1 MEILMNGLNKIT
13 EKIINEANDRARVI
27 TEEARKRC
35 IEISNEYAK
44 RADERRLAVRE
55 AAEKEAEEI
64 ISRSKSSAASDK
76 KSSLLKIKSE
86 LVDEAFRLAREE
98 IDSLSPE
105 KRGEL
110 TVSLATAAVFEII
123 STQKQNL
130 ELYGEQPDCLQ
141 YELILGKRD
150 LDAFGEAA
158 VLRLRERVAE
168 KYGEEYAAGVVLS
181 AKPAAIDGGAI
192 IRCGDIESNASL
204 ARLFASL
211 HESLEREV
219 EAYLFADEGKRS

>member
-1 MEILMNGLNKIT
+1 MNGLNKIT

-44 RADERRLAVRE
+44 RADAQKALVKEN
-55 AAEKEAEEI
+55 AEKEAAEI

-76 KSSLLKIKSE
+76 RNSLLRIKSE
-86 LVDEAFRLAREE
+86 LIDEAFRLAREE

-110 TVSLATAAVFEII
+110 TVSLASAAIFEII
-123 STQKQNL
+123 DAQKQNL
-130 ELYGEQPDCLQ
+130 ELYGEQPDCKE
-141 YELILGKRD
+141 YELLLCRSD
-150 LDAFGEAA
+150 LEAFGESAA
-158 VLRLRERVAE
+158 ARLRERVAE
-168 KYGEEYAAGVVLS
+168 KYGEEYASGVLLS
-181 AKPAAIDGGAI
+181 QRSANIDGGAI

-204 ARLFASL
+204 FRLFLSL
-211 HESLEREV
+211 RESLEREV
-219 EAYLFADEGKRS
+219 EAYLFADEGKKA